1 MTNFSDPYPEQ
12 DTNDRPVDDEQVV
25 RLLEMLRKGIES
37 NEDDEDQKSLVTALQ
52 ENRTFLLKYAM
63 GQYLKSPKSAS
74 LLEGVTS
81 LIAQME
87 KTVRDDRKERAK
99 KKEGESNR
107 ATFNQLIEAM
117 GKISDGSINMP
128 VFDTSFFVL
137 DPSKSLID
145 GLDIKPISEGE
156 LKQGQQT
163 LNLEGEEV

>member
-1 MTNFSDPYPEQ
+1 MADFSDKYPEQ
-12 DTNDRPVDDEQVV
+12 DTPDRPVDDELVIA
-25 RLLEMLRKGIES
+25 LLQKLQQGITGTD
-37 NEDDEDQKSLVTALQ
+37 DDEDQKKLVNAIQ

-107 ATFNQLIEAM
+107 ATFNQLVEAM
-117 GKISDGSINMP
+117 GKISEGSICLPM
-128 VFDTSFFVL
+128 FESFNFAL
-137 DPSKSLID
+137 DPSKSLIENV
-145 GLDIKPISEGE
+145 DIKPISQGE
-156 LKQGQQT
+156 LKQGMQI
-163 LNLEGEEV
+163 LDLEGKEV